1 MKSVVS
7 YPERGTGGRNTYRG
21 NFSPNFV
28 EDILNF
34 FKPDSVGDYT
44 VGSGTT
50 LDVCKTH
57 NIPCIGTDLNPAYG
71 GINLLKDDL
80 PPVNMGGYSKMPTLI
95 ILHPPYPQKMV
106 LYSGNQ
112 WGTKPHPDDPSHY
125 EDYQE
130 FIKAINRMHYHAFLA
145 LPKGG
150 RLITLVGDAKKKG
163 RLYSMVKDM
172 AFFGTLEQIV
182 VKTQHN
188 CLSDS
193 RRYSGKFIPI
203 VHEYAVI
210 MRKDSCCYETR
221 VISVTHTT
229 YDSRQYQ
236 NLSWRQ
242 AVRSALRNLG
252 GEAELSKLYKELEKF
267 ITTKKHSDPQA
278 KIRETLQTSQEFKP
292 VMRGVWALQEAA

>member
-7 YPERGTGGRNTYRG
+7 YPERGHGGKNTYRG
-21 NFSPNFV
+21 NFSPRFV
-28 EDILNF
+28 EDIIDF
-34 FKPDSVGDYT
+34 FNPDSIGDYT

-50 LDVCKTH
+50 IDVCQKH
-57 NIPCIGTDLNPAYG
+57 NVPYIGTDLNPAYG

-106 LYSGNQ
+106 LYSGHQ

-125 EDYQE
+125 EDYQT

-163 RLYSMVKDM
+163 QLYSMVKDM

-182 VKTQHN
+182 IKAQHN

-193 RRYSGKFIPI
+193 RQYSGKFIPI

-210 MRKDSCCYETR
+210 MRKDSCCYECK
-221 VISVTHTT
+221 VISVSHKT
-229 YDSRQYQ
+229 YDSRRYQ

-242 AVRSALRNLG
+242 AVRLALRNLG
-252 GEAELSKLYKELEKF
+252 GKAKLPKIYSELEKF
-267 ITTKKHSDPQA
+267 VMTKKHSDPQA
-278 KIRETLQTSQEFKP
+278 KIRQTLQNNNEFSS
-292 VMRGVWALQEAA
+292 VSRGVWALSGAA